1 MEDTNNRPIPGST
14 TTPPS
19 FDLSDVD
26 PSNSIIDAIKTFF
39 SRHPEPEPNIN
50 PDEYDAYRETTIGK
64 K

>member
-14 TTPPS
+14 TTPRAPS
-19 FDLSDVD
+19 
-26 PSNSIIDAIKTFF
+26 PQKPPIIDAIKKFF